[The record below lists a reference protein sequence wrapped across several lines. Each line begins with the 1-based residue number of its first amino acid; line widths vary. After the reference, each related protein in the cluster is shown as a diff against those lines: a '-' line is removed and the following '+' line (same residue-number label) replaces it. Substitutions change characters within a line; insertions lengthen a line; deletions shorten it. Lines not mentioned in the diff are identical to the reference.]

1 MFLIATCHCRVK
13 QYLEKWDLQSKNN
26 APVSTS
32 YTQSSAFQMS
42 CGHTGTSLA
51 YPWYQNIMLP
61 CESPADSS
69 YYLRL
74 FSGTWLINK
83 LIKNKQWNR
92 LWDLYGLHM
101 EFLIFL
107 FSSFPNIP
115 NADSFFCCCCSESS
129 IFCVIQSQMKYTHYI
144 RKKNVLKKSFFF
156 YSNYYHLVSLKF

>member
-13 QYLEKWDLQSKNN
+13 QYLEKWDLQNKNN

-42 CGHTGTSLA
+42 CGHTGTSLG

-115 NADSFFCCCCSESS
+115 NADSFFFVVVLSLVSSVLFSLRWNTHIISE
-129 IFCVIQSQMKYTHYI
+129 
-144 RKKNVLKKSFFF
+144 KKSFKKIFLF
-156 YSNYYHLVSLKF
+156 LLKLLSPGQS